1 MTQRD
6 EHSEN
11 GAVHESVGDEVQAPN
26 PDDVT
31 RQQSGQFSV
40 ESAEVAQP
48 PADALEAQA
57 DARLDRSATETIN
70 ALQVTMD
77 RSGAEHIHAQ
87 RVAMTSAGAK
97 SIEAKSAKLNQSA
110 AITISTEK
118 ADLRQSSS
126 LVVSADE
133 VTLERS
139 STFIAAASKATLGN
153 GNRIGMLT
161 VGDLKANGNVRAF
174 MLMSGN
180 VEAGGNVQT
189 ALTGPTAVAL
199 GAGFAA
205 IWFVLRRLFGSGG
218 N

>member
-1 MTQRD
+1 MTHND
-6 EHSEN
+6 EHREN
-11 GAVHESVGDEVQAPN
+11 GAVHESVDDEVQAPN
-26 PDDVT
+26 PDEVT

-40 ESAEVAQP
+40 ESDEVSP
-48 PADALEAQA
+48 SDSALEAQP
-57 DARLDRSATETIN
+57 DARLDRSATGTIN

-77 RSGAEHIHAQ
+77 RSGAETIHAQ
-87 RVAMTSAGAK
+87 RVAMTNAGAK
-97 SIEAKSAKLNQSA
+97 SIETRSAKLNQSA

-126 LVVSADE
+126 LVVSGDE

-139 STFIAAASKATLGN
+139 SAFIAAAGKATLGN
-153 GNRIGMLT
+153 ENRIGMLT
-161 VGDLKANGNVRAF
+161 VGDLTANGNVRAF

-180 VEAGGNVQT
+180 VKAEGNVQT

-205 IWFVLRRLFGSGG
+205 TWLVLRRLFGSRGD
-218 N
+218 